1 MAGRVSGELIGVHVA
16 VDDGLAQ
23 HDDTTLAAQRM
34 LVTQLGG
41 TVHEVV
47 GHDTAETMAAF
58 ARREKATQLVL
69 GASRRS
75 RWHELVHGSFV
86 ARVTRLAGDIDVHV
100 IAQPDAPAPSK
111 DSTRRP
117 PLPNSD
123 RRRAIAAWILTVL
136 GLPLFIA
143 ATLPLRP
150 TIDLSTE
157 LLLALVFVLVIAVV
171 GGRLVGAVAAIVAS
185 LFLNWFFVEPYNTLT
200 IAEAENVI
208 SLVVFITVAVGVGAL
223 VDTVSRRS
231 LEANRARLEAEALA
245 RSTTSL
251 AADPEPIPRLV
262 EHLRSTFDLDGV
274 LLTRADSN
282 GRVAARG
289 GRRHPLAGV
298 GNAETVLGTQR
309 WARGRIDSRGLRPF
323 TLR

>member
-1 MAGRVSGELIGVHVA
+1 M
-16 VDDGLAQ
+16 
-23 HDDTTLAAQRM
+23 
-34 LVTQLGG
+34 
-41 TVHEVV
+41 
-47 GHDTAETMAAF
+47 
-58 ARREKATQLVL
+58 
-69 GASRRS
+69 
-75 RWHELVHGSFV
+75 
-86 ARVTRLAGDIDVHV
+86 
-100 IAQPDAPAPSK
+100 
-111 DSTRRP
+111 
-117 PLPNSD
+117 
-123 RRRAIAAWILTVL
+123 L

-208 SLVVFITVAVGVGAL
+208 SLVVFITVAVGVGTL

-231 LEANRARLEAEALA
+231 LEAKRARLEAEALA

-282 GRVAARG
+282 GRITLAEAGDIHSPASATLKLSSGLKGGREGESTLEVFGRSLSADDQRLLRVLADQLAARDRQPRPRTG
-289 GRRHPLAGV
+289 GR
-298 GNAETVLGTQR
+298 
-309 WARGRIDSRGLRPF
+309 
-323 TLR
+323 